1 MSLSK
6 VQPFLDKA
14 FEFLRDREFSVS
26 REDWTKF
33 CASQG
38 MSLDKLQSA
47 KLELLRQSQKIDD
60 DSERLKQI
68 FCCDPF
74 DVANTKA
81 LRDIWHDKAE
91 SQPEPYQRWFSD
103 ISIHLLDLSSEP
115 PSNPVSV
122 IPSPTT
128 PISTI
133 SNPIPVSVPPKLS
146 KELLSAVITGS
157 IIGLFIM
164 SALIINN
171 YLNKPQIITQKEK
184 VISTPLPI
192 SQTKPQ
198 ELITTSPTVSPSKN
212 LQPNLQSQYK
222 SQSETPPTI
231 PLPTK
236 NKTSSN
242 STIGTNA
249 QIVGKSGSK
258 NIRSGP
264 GTSYSSLHI
273 AYTGD
278 RVKIISSDTDVGGY
292 RWYKVDFPNSDVT
305 GWIAAQLLAI
315 DGQTPPKHS
324 TVSPSYSSNVN
335 ANARIG
341 GKQLGTKNLRSG
353 PGTAYGII
361 AKINTGEDIEILDK
375 SQDSGGYVWYQV
387 RHQQSGTK
395 GWIAA
400 QLVNVK

>member
-6 VQPFLDKA
+6 VQPFLEEA

-26 REDWTKF
+26 REDWAKF
-33 CASQG
+33 CDSQG
-38 MSLDKLQSA
+38 INLEQLKSA
-47 KLELLRQSQKIDD
+47 KSELLRQSQKVND

-91 SQPEPYQRWFSD
+91 SQPDPYQRWFSD

-115 PSNPVSV
+115 PSNPVPI

-128 PISTI
+128 PISRI

-164 SALIINN
+164 FALIINN

-184 VISTPLPI
+184 VISTPSPI

-198 ELITTSPTVSPSKN
+198 ERIITSPTVSPSKN
-212 LQPNLQSQYK
+212 LQPSLQSQYK
-222 SQSETPPTI
+222 SQSPSPIPPTI

-236 NKTSSN
+236 NKPSSN

-249 QIVGKSGSK
+249 KIVGKSGSK

-264 GTSYSSLHI
+264 
-273 AYTGD
+273 
-278 RVKIISSDTDVGGY
+278 
-292 RWYKVDFPNSDVT
+292 
-305 GWIAAQLLAI
+305 
-315 DGQTPPKHS
+315 
-324 TVSPSYSSNVN
+324 
-335 ANARIG
+335 
-341 GKQLGTKNLRSG
+341 
-353 PGTAYGII
+353 
-361 AKINTGEDIEILDK
+361 
-375 SQDSGGYVWYQV
+375 
-387 RHQQSGTK
+387 
-395 GWIAA
+395 
-400 QLVNVK
+400 